1 MIPYR
6 DSKLTFALKNNLSPP
21 SKIIIIGFI
30 DTENQDSLHELNY
43 LKALMNQK
51 EVKINLPQSTEKQ
64 S

>member
-30 DTENQDSLHELNY
+30 DTEN
-43 LKALMNQK
+43 
-51 EVKINLPQSTEKQ
+51 
-64 S
+64 